1 MIGKIISHYKIL
13 EKLGEGG
20 MGVVYR
26 AHDTKLDRT
35 VALKFLPPHLTI
47 SDEDKQRFIR
57 EAKAAAAL
65 NHPHICTIHSVDEYD
80 GSTYAP
86 KSGASVDKQ
95 QFIVMEYIDGVTL
108 RARLETGPP
117 YSPPLARGDV
127 QGGLSVEQAINFS
140 LQIAEA
146 LAEAHEKG
154 IVHRD
159 IKPENIMVDSKNRIK
174 VMDFGLAKIK
184 GSLNLTK
191 TGTTVG
197 TILYMSPEQIRGE
210 PVDQRTDIWS
220 LGVML
225 YEMLTG
231 TLPFNGEYE
240 HAVSYRILNEEPDYN
255 SYQLSQVNAETRSV
269 LQKALEKNIDHRYR
283 TADEVLSAFRN
294 LLETTRKS
302 VNDANVSEPPAK
314 RIAVLPIVNMSPDER
329 DEYFSDGMTEEL
341 ISMLSKIGG
350 LRVIARTTSMQYKGT
365 TKSIVEI
372 AKQLN
377 VGSLLEGSVRKS
389 DKNVRISIQLI
400 DTDTEEMLWSESYDR
415 TLQDVFAIQ
424 SEIAHRVAEGLKIK
438 LLPGEKTQIDKHQT
452 ENIDSYTLYLKGR
465 YHWGKFTYE
474 DVLKSIEYFKKA
486 IKIDP
491 EYAPGYAGLANSYSV
506 LGLDF
511 ESPHSVFEKARDAA
525 LKAVEADPNLPQ
537 AYASVG
543 AVLFFYDLEYG
554 KAEQAFR
561 KAISLNQSYEEAHE
575 LYAYYLSA
583 MGRHD
588 EAYKEI
594 QTAINLDPLSLI
606 INKDL
611 GSYYFW
617 DRQYEK
623 AIEQFQ
629 KTIEM
634 ESRFFITYGE
644 LGWAYSGLGQ
654 YKEALDAFSKA
665 VELSG
670 GARSY
675 DIAGVGYM
683 YAQLG
688 EHEKAREILS
698 DLLKKSTQR
707 FIGPEDIAL
716 VYAAL
721 GDHDTAFSYLEKALQ
736 EHGFY
741 MCFIKVDHRF
751 DILRYDPRFDEIVK
765 KMGL

>member
-1 MIGKIISHYKIL
+1 
-13 EKLGEGG
+13 
-20 MGVVYR
+20 MGIVYR

-35 VALKFLPPHLTI
+35 VALKFLPPHLTK

-65 NHPHICTIHSVDEYD
+65 NHPHICTIYSVEEHE
-80 GSTYAP
+80 GS
-86 KSGASVDKQ
+86 
-95 QFIVMEYIDGVTL
+95 QFISMEYIDGVTL
-108 RARLETGPP
+108 RQIKGS
-117 YSPPLARGDV
+117 SPLTKGGL
-127 QGGLSVEQAINFS
+127 QGGLLVDTALSFA

-146 LAEAHEKG
+146 LSEAHEKG

-255 SYQLSQVNAETRSV
+255 SHHLSQINADTRSV
-269 LQKALEKNIDHRYR
+269 LHKALEKNIDRRYQ

-294 LLETTRKS
+294 LLETMRKS
-302 VNDANVSEPPAK
+302 VNDANVSGSPTK
-314 RIAVLPIVNMSPDER
+314 RIAVLPILNMSPDVQ

-372 AKQLN
+372 GKQLN

-389 DKNVRISIQLI
+389 DKNVRVSIQLI

-424 SEIAHRVAEGLKIK
+424 SDIAHRVAEGLKIK

-452 ENIDSYTLYLKGR
+452 ENIDSYTLFLKGR

-474 DVLKSIEYFKKA
+474 DVLKSIDYFEQA
-486 IKIDP
+486 ITIDP
-491 EYAPGYAGLANSYSV
+491 EYALGYAGLANSYSV

-511 ESPHSVFEKARDAA
+511 ESPHSVFGKARDAA
-525 LKAVEADPNLPQ
+525 RKAVEADPTLPQ
-537 AYASVG
+537 AYASAG
-543 AVLFFYDLEYG
+543 AVLFFYDLEYE

-561 KAISLNQSYEEAHE
+561 KAITLNQSYEEAHE
-575 LYAYYLSA
+575 LYAYFLSA

-606 INKDL
+606 INKDM

-634 ESRFFITYGE
+634 EPRFFITYGE
-644 LGWAYSGLGQ
+644 LGWAYSGLGLH
-654 YKEALDAFSKA
+654 KEALDAFSKA
-665 VELSG
+665 VEISG

-675 DIAGVGYM
+675 DIAGMGFM
-683 YAQLG
+683 YAKLG

-721 GDHDTAFSYLEKALQ
+721 GDHDTAFSYLEKSLQ

-751 DILRYDPRFDEIVK
+751 DILRGDPRFDEIVK

>member
-1 MIGKIISHYKIL
+1 MMTGQTISHYKIL

-20 MGVVYR
+20 MGIVYR

-35 VALKFLPPHLTI
+35 VALKFLPPHLTK

-65 NHPHICTIHSVDEYD
+65 NHPHICTIYSVEEHE
-80 GSTYAP
+80 GS
-86 KSGASVDKQ
+86 
-95 QFIVMEYIDGVTL
+95 QFISMEYIDGVTL
-108 RARLETGPP
+108 RQIKGS
-117 YSPPLARGDV
+117 SPLTKGGL
-127 QGGLSVEQAINFS
+127 QGGLLVDTALSFA

-146 LAEAHEKG
+146 LSEAHEKG

-255 SYQLSQVNAETRSV
+255 SHHLSQINADTRSV
-269 LQKALEKNIDHRYR
+269 LHKALEKNIDRRYQ

-294 LLETTRKS
+294 LLETMRKS
-302 VNDANVSEPPAK
+302 VNDANVSGSPTK
-314 RIAVLPIVNMSPDER
+314 RIAVLPILNMSPDVQ

-372 AKQLN
+372 GKQLN

-389 DKNVRISIQLI
+389 DKNVRVSIQLI

-424 SEIAHRVAEGLKIK
+424 SDIAHRVAEGLKIK
-438 LLPGEKTQIDKHQT
+438 LLPGEKTQIDKLQT
-452 ENIDSYTLYLKGR
+452 ESIDSYTLYLKGR

-474 DVLKSIEYFKKA
+474 DVLKSIDYFEQA
-486 IKIDP
+486 ITIDP
-491 EYAPGYAGLANSYSV
+491 EYALGYAGLANSYSV

-511 ESPHSVFEKARDAA
+511 ESPHSVFGKARDAA
-525 LKAVEADPNLPQ
+525 RKAVEADPTLPQ
-537 AYASVG
+537 AYASAG
-543 AVLFFYDLEYG
+543 AVLFFYDLEYE

-561 KAISLNQSYEEAHE
+561 KAITLNQSYEEAHE
-575 LYAYYLSA
+575 LYAYFLSA

-606 INKDL
+606 INKDM

-634 ESRFFITYGE
+634 EPRFFITYGE
-644 LGWAYSGLGQ
+644 LGWAYSGLGLH
-654 YKEALDAFSKA
+654 KEALDAFSKA
-665 VELSG
+665 VEISG

-675 DIAGVGYM
+675 DIAGMGFM
-683 YAQLG
+683 YAKLG

-721 GDHDTAFSYLEKALQ
+721 GDHDTAFSYLEKSLQ

-751 DILRYDPRFDEIVK
+751 DILRGDPRFDEIVK